1 MKRKRKI
8 PIFFTSGSLM
18 EAQPEQIV
26 TDPMGSYT
34 GIPENPEET
43 PVQDADDL

>member
-26 TDPMGSYT
+26 TDPFGSYT
-34 GIPENPEET
+34 GVTNDPKET

>member
-18 EAQPEQIV
+18 ESQPEEIT

-34 GIPENPEET
+34 GVPEEILDQ

>member
-18 EAQPEQIV
+18 KPQPEQIV
-26 TDPMGSYT
+26 TDPMGGYT
-34 GIPENPEET
+34 GVPEDLTET